1 MTETAQSMYRS
12 TGDMGGT
19 NSGAF
24 PTAAEMRATKLASFA
39 PQPLTKLVAH
49 QDVSGQSRYKYFRRP
64 IIPFMNAQP
73 PEVLFAPV
81 EVGAPAASA
90 PRSAGARAEPL
101 TKTVETQSDF
111 RENETQTNPYTPAYV
126 LQEGAAE
133 PEVLTLT
140 ALTYGAATR
149 GAQRGQ
155 DDRARAREARV
166 RRVVASDDGR
176 DLLGSAQE
184 DDGRAGAHDRNVR
197 EEQILELQN
206 EKLATFDADL
216 RERAEAREAHWTSG
230 SSTSGRSS

>member
-19 NSGAF
+19 NSGAV

-39 PQPLTKLVAH
+39 PQPLTQLVAH

-81 EVGAPAASA
+81 ESAAPAASA
-90 PRSAGARAEPL
+90 LDLPAPEPEPL

-140 ALTYGAATR
+140 ALTYGAGLPA
-149 GAQRGQ
+149 GLNEVKMIE
-155 DDRARAREARV
+155 RARAARV
-166 RRVVASDDGR
+166 RRR
-176 DLLGSAQE
+176 CLL
-184 DDGRAGAHDRNVR
+184 
-197 EEQILELQN
+197 
-206 EKLATFDADL
+206 
-216 RERAEAREAHWTSG
+216 
-230 SSTSGRSS
+230 